1 MRSAFPRIRG
11 TYAAHTT
18 LMIAV
23 IGTLNATI
31 GTLNVVIGTLNTT
44 IGTVNSAIGT
54 LIVVIGTLNVV
65 VGTLNTTIGT
75 LNATIGTFHEPARDT
90 RVRTAG
96 LGESIPRELRMQ
108 QRLNVI
114 VMGPGAARCA

>member
-1 MRSAFPRIRG
+1 
-11 TYAAHTT
+11 
-18 LMIAV
+18 MIAV

-108 QRLNVI
+108 QRLKVATGATHSAAVTAQCPVI
-114 VMGPGAARCA
+114 VMGPSAARCS